1 MYLKSLTIKGFKSF
15 PKKVELDFEQGITMV
30 VGPNGSGKSNITDA
44 IQWVLGEQSPSAL
57 RGSDMQDVIFAGS
70 LNQKAL
76 NIAEVTLTL
85 DNSDNTIDLDFNEVS
100 VTRRILRSGENQ
112 YFINSTPCRLL
123 DVYELLHDTGLGRQ
137 THSLIGQGR
146 LEEVVNSKPEEK
158 RVLLEEAAGVL
169 KHKKRKER
177 ALRKLVSTEEN
188 ISRATDILDE
198 VNKQLKPLE
207 SQVEKAHMYNGLTQE
222 LQALEVAHLVKKL
235 TRVKKRWKNIED
247 EEEDVGKRLGPL
259 QQSLAELTKSIAR
272 EEESYQSKASKVA
285 EHQKLK
291 DRLTHINASLEK
303 TLSLQ
308 SQKAQTIESNNKD
321 FKEQY
326 DKLQEQHNIKEAQ
339 IKNLRIQLRDLEE
352 SVSSN
357 LKSISEKR
365 KQSEQLAPS
374 HNEINNSLEL
384 NEKKLAE
391 NNNQI
396 KTKEAESL
404 AKENDLTFIKKES
417 QSSKQKIVS
426 LVDKIES
433 NKKDAASIKEHIKSN
448 DESLDKANKRFEE
461 RQKSGVSLKKELTLI
476 EDEAARN
483 LKEKSKLLGR
493 QSFLNNL
500 SDELEP
506 NNILELSRKSAV
518 SSEPLAKILKVKKKY
533 IRAVESYLGSIV
545 QGLAV
550 NSIGDARKV
559 LEASRE
565 AKQKVSIVI
574 KDVRDSGAHSVD
586 NEALSPR
593 TPSWLRVLLKDIIFI
608 KSVDE
613 IPEGDKS
620 GTYVTLAGEVYS
632 NSTLKADYRASKQGL
647 LSLKDEL
654 ETNRLA
660 LDETLK
666 QLKNVDDKKS
676 KFVRQLE
683 ENDEQIEQIRH
694 DIQTIKEAGG
704 KFQSE
709 LQFVE
714 QNLFQDEQASEDTKK
729 SVAAAEITYAKIREE
744 KAVINAEL
752 DELTKEKMAIEKGID
767 AFREHSQKADKEKQ
781 ANHLELTELNYQSK
795 NLNHQQVGL
804 KKQLQDVLGEQQL
817 QEKQSKNYLNRF
829 TANEKALM
837 MINKFKPVAELV
849 LESTEYLIESYSAQ
863 QLDTDAIQ
871 KLKGLREK
879 EKGLSDELKD
889 LEYKKQQFDVDKSG
903 LKSTID
909 SLADRIINEH
919 NLALETALEKFSDIE
934 SDAVRVAEIKDQLKD
949 IGPVNA
955 IAENQFKELKERK
968 DFLES
973 QINDLTNGKVSI
985 TKIIRAIDQKIKEK
999 LLVAFEEVS
1008 ISFKQMFG
1016 RLFPGGKAE
1025 LSLTGE
1031 NIFEGGLEIKAQPY
1045 GKSTKTLSLLS
1056 GGETALTALAL
1067 LFAVYH
1073 TRPSPFYVL
1082 DEVEAA
1088 LDDINLQ
1095 RFIRLLKDM
1104 KKKTQFIVITHQ
1116 RRTMEVADCLYG
1128 VTMQADGI
1136 SKVVSQRI
1144 DEAKD
1149 EIANAEELSVS

>member
-1 MYLKSLTIKGFKSF
+1 MHLKSLTLKGFKSF
-15 PKKVELDFEQGITMV
+15 PKKVELDFEHGITMV

-76 NIAEVTLTL
+76 NVAEVSLTL
-85 DNSDNTIDLDFNEVS
+85 DNSDHTIDLDFSEVS

-123 DVYELLHDTGLGRQ
+123 DIYELLHDTGLGRQ

-177 ALRKLVSTEEN
+177 ALRKLVSTEDN
-188 ISRATDILDE
+188 ISRATDILNE

-207 SQVEKAHMYNGLTQE
+207 SQVEKAHMYNELTNE

-235 TRVKKRWKNIED
+235 TRVKKRWKNVEED
-247 EEEDVGKRLGPL
+247 EEAVGKRLGPL
-259 QQSLAELTKSIAR
+259 HQNLTKLTKSIAF
-272 EEESYQSKASKVA
+272 EEEAYQSKASKVA

-291 DRLTHINASLEK
+291 DRLTNISASLEK
-303 TLSLQ
+303 TLLLQ
-308 SQKAQTIESNNKD
+308 SQKAMAIEDNNKE

-326 DKLQEQHNIKEAQ
+326 DELQEQHNVKEAQ
-339 IKNLRIQLRDLEE
+339 VKNLRIQLQELQEDVNR
-352 SVSSN
+352 N
-357 LKSISEKR
+357 LKNISEKR
-365 KQSEQLAPS
+365 EHSEQLAPS
-374 HNEINNSLEL
+374 HNEINKSLEL
-384 NEKKLAE
+384 KETKLAE
-391 NNNQI
+391 ITAQI
-396 KTKEAESL
+396 RAKEAESL

-417 QSSKQKIVS
+417 QSSKQKIGS
-426 LVDKIES
+426 LEDKIEG
-433 NKKDAASIKEHIKSN
+433 NKKDAASIKERVKNN
-448 DESLDKANKRFEE
+448 DESLDKANKRLEK
-461 RQKSGVSLKKELTLI
+461 RQKSGESLKKELALL

-500 SDELEP
+500 QDELEP
-506 NNILELSRKSAV
+506 NNLLELSRKSAV
-518 SSEPLAKILKVKKKY
+518 SSESLAKILKVKKKY

-545 QGLAV
+545 RGLAV

-574 KDVRDSGAHSVD
+574 KDVCDGGVHSVD
-586 NEALSPR
+586 GEALSRR
-593 TPSWLRVLLKDIIFI
+593 TPSWLRALLKGVVFV
-608 KSVDE
+608 KSLDE
-613 IPEGDKS
+613 IPASDKS
-620 GTYVTLAGEVYS
+620 GTYVTLTGEVYS
-632 NSTLKADYRASKQGL
+632 NSILKADYRASKQGL

-654 ETNRLA
+654 ETNRQA

-666 QLKNVDDKKS
+666 RTKNIDENKSNFLKDLD
-676 KFVRQLE
+676 
-683 ENDEQIEQIRH
+683 ENDNQVEQIRH
-694 DIQTIKEAGG
+694 EIQVIKEAGG
-704 KFQSE
+704 KLQSE
-709 LQFVE
+709 LQFVD
-714 QNLFQDEQASEDTKK
+714 QNFVQNEQASEDTKK
-729 SVAAAEITYAKIREE
+729 SIATAEISYAKIREA
-744 KAVINAEL
+744 KAAINTEL
-752 DELTKEKMAIEKGID
+752 DELTKEKLNIEKGIGT
-767 AFREHSQKADKEKQ
+767 FREQSQKADKEKQ
-781 ANHLELTELNYQSK
+781 TNHLELTELSYQSK
-795 NLNHQQVGL
+795 NLNHQQVSL

-837 MINKFKPVAELV
+837 MINKFKPVVELI
-849 LESTEYLIESYSAQ
+849 LESSGYLVQSYTAQ
-863 QLDTDAIQ
+863 QLDTDAIE
-871 KLKGLREK
+871 KLKVLRGKEK
-879 EKGLSDELKD
+879 ELSDELKD

-934 SDAVRVAEIKDQLKD
+934 PDAGRVAEIKDQLKD

-973 QINDLTNGKVSI
+973 QINDLTNGKISI
-985 TKIIRAIDQKIKEK
+985 TKIIRAIDQKIKDK

-1008 ISFKQMFG
+1008 ISFKEMFG

-1031 NIFEGGLEIKAQPY
+1031 NIFESGLEIKAQPY

-1095 RFIRLLKDM
+1095 RFIRLLKEM
-1104 KKKTQFIVITHQ
+1104 KTKTQFIVITHQ

-1136 SKVVSQRI
+1136 SKIVSQKI

-1149 EIANAEELSVS
+1149 ESVNAEELSVS